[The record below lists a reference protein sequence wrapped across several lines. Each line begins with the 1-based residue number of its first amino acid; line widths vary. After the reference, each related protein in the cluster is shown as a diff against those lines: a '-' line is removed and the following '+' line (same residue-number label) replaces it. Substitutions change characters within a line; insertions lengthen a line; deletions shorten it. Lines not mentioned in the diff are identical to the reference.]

1 MSKRFSEGQRVRV
14 VVSTSDE
21 YEGQFPA
28 QYRIYQGDVGYISNV
43 DSDSSIE
50 VVLAKIGDRIQLA
63 EKYLELAELR
73 HRIL

>member
-1 MSKRFSEGQRVRV
+1 MSSRFSEGQRVRV

-21 YEGQFPA
+21 YAGQFPP
-28 QYRIYQGDVGYISNV
+28 QYRIYQGDVGYISNI
-43 DSDSSIE
+43 DSESSIE